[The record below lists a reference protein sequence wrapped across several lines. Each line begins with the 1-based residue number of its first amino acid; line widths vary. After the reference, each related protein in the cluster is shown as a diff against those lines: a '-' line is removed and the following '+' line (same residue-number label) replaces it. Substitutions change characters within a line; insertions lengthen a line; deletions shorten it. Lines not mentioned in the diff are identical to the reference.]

1 MTKDNI
7 ETRRLYRDAYLGSV
21 GVALLELEIL
31 DVTTEHIGFDDMI
44 EARSLMDKK
53 IPNWK

>member
-7 ETRRLYRDAYLGSV
+7 ETRRLYRDAYLGSM
-21 GVALLELEIL
+21 GIALMDLEIL
-31 DVTTEHIGFDDMI
+31 DMATSIMNFDDMT
-44 EARSLMDKK
+44 EARNLMDEK

>member
-21 GVALLELEIL
+21 GVALIELEIL
-31 DVTTEHIGFDDMI
+31 DLATEQIGFDDMI
-44 EARSLMDKK
+44 EARNLMDEK

>member
-7 ETRRLYRDAYLGSV
+7 ETRRLYRDAYLGV
-21 GVALLELEIL
+21 IGILMIDLEIL
-31 DVTTEHIGFDDMI
+31 DVATLHMGFDDMQ
-44 EARSLMDKK
+44 EARTLMDEK

>member
-7 ETRRLYRDAYLGSV
+7 ETRRLYRDAYMGVV
-21 GVALLELEIL
+21 GIALIELEVL
-31 DVTTEHIGFDDMI
+31 DLATEHIGFDDMI
-44 EARSLMDKK
+44 EARSLMDEK

>member
-7 ETRRLYRDAYLGSV
+7 ETRRLYRDAYLGIV
-21 GVALLELEIL
+21 GVAMIDLEIL
-31 DVTTEHIGFDDMI
+31 DVATTHMGFDDMM
-44 EARSLMDKK
+44 EARKLMDEK

>member
-21 GVALLELEIL
+21 GVALIELEIL
-31 DVTTEHIGFDDMI
+31 DLATEQIGFDDMI
-44 EARSLMDKK
+44 EARTLMDEK